1 MVIDYSYLLA
11 SMTVY
16 ASVEAGTRGSVE
28 TAGAEFLGLL
38 PIVLGDK
45 VKYSC
50 VSIRRM
56 SAFGCS

>member
-1 MVIDYSYLLA
+1 M
-11 SMTVY
+11 
-16 ASVEAGTRGSVE
+16 RGSVE

-45 VKYSC
+45 VKCSS

>member
-1 MVIDYSYLLA
+1 MG
-11 SMTVY
+11 
-16 ASVEAGTRGSVE
+16 AGWGGQGRVH

-45 VKYSC
+45 VKYSG